1 MKEEASIQSHE
12 ASPPVSQHQNVCV
25 HIDLDQLHSTKL
37 CSISFYNQ
45 FLDCDCECRFV
56 FSVQMATMMF
66 MGVMVVESNITE
78 GKQKCTPGVAS
89 ENQSDLRQQLEFKKV
104 MCITVTHTHT

>member
-1 MKEEASIQSHE
+1 MKLHLLYRNTRA
-12 ASPPVSQHQNVCV
+12 CV

-45 FLDCDCECRFV
+45 FLFCDCECKFV

-66 MGVMVVESNITE
+66 MGVMVEIQHHGGQT
-78 GKQKCTPGVAS
+78 KMYARCGV
-89 ENQSDLRQQLEFKKV
+89 RKPV
-104 MCITVTHTHT
+104 

>member
-1 MKEEASIQSHE
+1 MKLHLLYRNTRA
-12 ASPPVSQHQNVCV
+12 CV

-45 FLDCDCECRFV
+45 FLSCDCDCCALCRFV
-56 FSVQMATMMF
+56 FSFQMATNDVHV
-66 MGVMVVESNITE
+66 GVMVEANITE

-89 ENQSDLRQQLEFKKV
+89 ENQSDLRQQWSSKK
-104 MCITVTHTHT
+104 